1 MLVNAVR
8 ILLDLTTVFDT
19 VDYNILST
27 HCVVI
32 CGMALNCFKSYLSC
46 RWFSISIGSYSSKT
60 TPLTSGAPQGSILGP
75 LQLYTHLLGLF
86 FQKTHHVPYH
96 FFADETQIYLPLK
109 PVSQPCDSK
118 TEILVIPVANKQPV
132 TFFTIPLD
140 LETHFL
146 NLRFKV

>member
-19 VDYNILST
+19 VDYNILNT

-32 CGMALNCFKSYLSC
+32 YGMALNCFKSYLSC

-60 TPLTSGAPQGSILGP
+60 TPLTSGVPQGSILGP

-86 FQKTHHVPYH
+86 FFKKPIMFLTTFLQMKPRFTSLLNPSLNPVMVK
-96 FFADETQIYLPLK
+96 LK
-109 PVSQPCDSK
+109 
-118 TEILVIPVANKQPV
+118 
-132 TFFTIPLD
+132 F
-140 LETHFL
+140 
-146 NLRFKV
+146 

>member
-19 VDYNILST
+19 VDYNILNT

-60 TPLTSGAPQGSILGP
+60 TPLTSGVPQGSTSVVHTPFGFI
-75 LQLYTHLLGLF
+75 F
-86 FQKTHHVPYH
+86 FLKTHHVPYY

-109 PVSQPCDSK
+109 PVSQPCDGK

-146 NLRFKV
+146 NHRFKV